1 MKAAR
6 VRFAAVALTALLAAC
21 ATSPKPAPARP
32 HPAVAPPRPVV
43 QTVPVAALPGWDQE
57 NHLAAL
63 DAYARGCGVGRE
75 DRGVCTFAQAMMAAA
90 RYPTPSEARRFFET
104 NFDAAPATTADG
116 RPGLL
121 TAYFAPEYPA
131 RRVWSPEFDKPVLA
145 RRSGADRGPVRA
157 PTPGR
162 FDRSL

>member
-1 MKAAR
+1 VRTAR

-21 ATSPKPAPARP
+21 TTSPKPAPARP

-104 NFDAAPATTADG
+104 SGRRSSTSRSWPGPPIWSGSRAGSCADG
-116 RPGLL
+116 RTVRPVPMT
-121 TAYFAPEYPA
+121 TARP
-131 RRVWSPEFDKPVLA
+131 
-145 RRSGADRGPVRA
+145 
-157 PTPGR
+157 
-162 FDRSL
+162 